1 MQDKNIGTVKMRN
14 LYTVFKTKDGYK
26 VSSVKNE
33 DDRKERI
40 EFIPFSIV
48 ATVEQSLCPGSYD
61 LEEIYSY
68 LREQHIPDYWDC
80 YYGRD
85 GRKQKFYLQKILCI
99 LIALRRVQWEKM
111 GKKFFYTLVIQ
122 CPECDTDKIAVIT
135 YGLPTQDMREVIEKM
150 EKKKK
155 DQFILGGCVV
165 KSEKYF
171 CHQCKHRW

>member
-14 LYTVFKTKDGYK
+14 LYTVFKTKDGHK
-26 VSSVKNE
+26 VSSVKNK

-68 LREQHIPDYWDC
+68 LREQHIPDYWDY

-122 CPECDTDKIAVIT
+122 CPECDNDKIAVIT
-135 YGLPTQDMREVIEKM
+135 YGLPTQDMCEMIEKM

-155 DQFILGGCVV
+155 DRFILGGCVI